1 MAYMGYV
8 EPLFI
13 VGNLSMGCGILLVI
27 AENLSMGCEILLVI
41 AENLSTGCEILLNIV
56 GSLSTGCG
64 SSKPVVVVVNLV
76 RRGGIVGTA
85 HPHAWLMVQRW
96 RFPRYRWRLSHH
108 CWHWRQT

>member
-1 MAYMGYV
+1 MGYV

-41 AENLSTGCEILLNIV
+41 AENLSTGCGNLLNIV

-64 SSKPVVVVVNLV
+64 SSYTSSSSIEIPLFCHL
-76 RRGGIVGTA
+76 IPSGT
-85 HPHAWLMVQRW
+85 PL
-96 RFPRYRWRLSHH
+96 RLSINN
-108 CWHWRQT
+108 WH

>member
-1 MAYMGYV
+1 MGYV

-56 GSLSTGCG
+56 GSFYMGCDAPHRSTLHHALL
-64 SSKPVVVVVNLV
+64 PLPQAEAV
-76 RRGGIVGTA
+76 RYLYGLTCSYSFGLIYSEDSISPAKLR
-85 HPHAWLMVQRW
+85 
-96 RFPRYRWRLSHH
+96 S
-108 CWHWRQT
+108 